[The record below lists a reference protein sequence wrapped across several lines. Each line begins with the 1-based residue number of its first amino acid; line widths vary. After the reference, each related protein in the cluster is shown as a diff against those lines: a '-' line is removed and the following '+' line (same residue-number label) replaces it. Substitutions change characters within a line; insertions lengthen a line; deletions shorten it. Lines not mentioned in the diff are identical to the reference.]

1 MNNSH
6 CSTKDLYLGWVV
18 ILATEDILDI
28 LEFEGRQDSDSY
40 VMTVV
45 DLLKATAERV
55 TLGLLK
61 AWLQFDS
68 EQQ

>member
-1 MNNSH
+1 M
-6 CSTKDLYLGWVV
+6 KDLYLGWVV
-18 ILATEDILDI
+18 ILATENILDI

-55 TLGLLK
+55 TLGIPK
-61 AWLQFDS
+61 AWLQFGS